1 MRKIESIF
9 IMVSLIA
16 VIAVSGGAI
25 WHHTHQSGQGDA
37 FEIPTT
43 KYGAYLAAQHAV
55 YVNDFDSAQNMAAHL
70 QDVDYPMVKNT
81 VYIAD
86 FLSGKMPLDAHLL
99 KKEKG
104 MPAQLV
110 YDAHLVLNDQWQ
122 ELYNRHKTDSSALG
136 APLRIWP
143 AVANKQ
149 KNSALK
155 FIEKLPTH
163 DSWKAFII
171 GQIYAESNE
180 PDKAAEYF
188 AKVKTDFMNIND
200 FMYVMSFYKHHNMQ
214 NKADILRAD
223 FTSRPGGMFMLDY
236 PDVPDWSVY
245 QGYKNQLAFSLVQNV
260 SHTQIMMYSDLA
272 MLLLQFAHITA
283 PDFAQNNNAIDY
295 YLGNFFYTNNGDWQK
310 HFAKISP
317 ESPFYLFGVLRN
329 AEKTGDIEQLD
340 KELKKHPLFVPAV
353 NKLIAHHI
361 KNGNKR
367 AALRVA
373 DRAINNKNLDE
384 NGRAFFIKSRA
395 QIHFAFGD
403 LKSAQQDLHDAAT
416 VLITDPEIFG
426 LQAKIWAKQNRELEN
441 AYHYASTLVRQNPA
455 DILAW
460 DTMGCVVAAREGA
473 DAALDVLK
481 RVGEVAETC
490 SALFEHI
497 GDMYIKTG
505 KKDEAIEAY
514 RRAIELADDGLVV
527 VPYIERKIR
536 KIK

>member
-16 VIAVSGGAI
+16 VIAVSGSAI

-43 KYGAYLAAQHAV
+43 KYGAYLAAQHAI
-55 YVNDFDSAQNMAAHL
+55 YVNDFDSAKNMVAHL
-70 QDVDYPMVKNT
+70 QQVDYPLIKNT

-110 YDAHLVLNDQWQ
+110 YDAYLVQNDQWQ

-143 AVANKQ
+143 TIANDKEAE
-149 KNSALK
+149 ALK

-272 MLLLQFAHITA
+272 MLLLQFAQITA

-295 YLGNFFYTNNGDWQK
+295 YLGNFFYTNTGNWEK

-317 ESPFYLFGVLRN
+317 DSPFYLFGVLRN
-329 AEKTGDIEQLD
+329 AEKTGDIKQLD
-340 KELKKHPLFVPAV
+340 KEVKKHPLFVPAV

-361 KNGNKR
+361 KNNNKR
-367 AALRVA
+367 AALKTVEQ
-373 DRAINNKNLDE
+373 AINDKNLDE
-384 NGRAFFIKSRA
+384 IGRAFFIKSRA
-395 QIHFAFGD
+395 QIHFVFGD
-403 LKSAQQDLHDAAT
+403 LKSAQQDIHNASTYLT
-416 VLITDPEIFG
+416 TDPEIFA

-441 AYHYASTLVRQNPA
+441 AYHYASALVRQSPS

-460 DTMGCVVAAREGA
+460 DTMGCVVAAREGT
-473 DAALDVLK
+473 DAALDILK
-481 RVGEVAETC
+481 RVGEVADTG
-490 SALFEHI
+490 SVLFEHL
-497 GDMYIKTG
+497 GDLHS
-505 KKDEAIEAY
+505 KKGDIDKAIISY
-514 RRAIELADDGLVV
+514 KRAIELADDGLVI
-527 VPYIERKIR
+527 VPHIEKKIR